1 MKVICCS
8 LSPVLVRDAGDD
20 GGLDEAARPVVG
32 RQLQLGL
39 AGVQLCPRG
48 GPGQL
53 QVAHHLDTVIYMR
66 AANDP
71 SIFLITEKEGPY

>member
-1 MKVICCS
+1 M
-8 LSPVLVRDAGDD
+8 LVRDAGDD

-39 AGVQLCPRG
+39 AGVQLSPG
-48 GPGQL
+48 GGTGQL
-53 QVAHHLDTVIYMR
+53 EVAHHLDTVIYIR

-71 SIFLITEKEGPY
+71 SIFLITLKAPKGFHI